1 MAVSKTS
8 EKGSTPF
15 TPARQE
21 SEEYLVPFFIATN
34 KLPVEFPRPA
44 TYNETTNFPFYGE
57 GNDFQI
63 VTFSR
68 YRMLPEFYIGGRI
81 MKKIINSVDQ
91 VENEMIQGMVKA
103 YPQYL
108 KKLDCGNVVVRAAK
122 KEGKVA
128 LISGGGSGHEPA
140 HGGYV
145 GEGMLD
151 AAVAGAVFTSP
162 TPDQILEGIK
172 AVATDQ
178 GVLMVIKNYT
188 GDVMNFE
195 MAGEMAE
202 MEGIQV
208 KQVVVNDDVAVK
220 DSLYTVGRR
229 GVAGTV
235 FVHKI
240 AGAKAETGASLDEV
254 QAAAQ
259 KVIDN
264 VRTMGMAIQPC
275 TVPASGQ
282 PGFELTEEEMEVG
295 IGIHGEPGTH
305 RETIKKADEIVDMLL
320 EKILADIDY
329 SGHEVAVMINGS
341 GATPLMELFII
352 NNHVADVLAEK
363 GIKVYKTLV
372 GNYMTSIEM
381 AGFSISLLRLDDE
394 MKELLDAKADTP
406 AFKA

>member
-1 MAVSKTS
+1 
-8 EKGSTPF
+8 
-15 TPARQE
+15 
-21 SEEYLVPFFIATN
+21 
-34 KLPVEFPRPA
+34 
-44 TYNETTNFPFYGE
+44 
-57 GNDFQI
+57 
-63 VTFSR
+63 
-68 YRMLPEFYIGGRI
+68 
-81 MKKIINSVDQ
+81 MKKFINGTDQ
-91 VENEMIQGMVKA
+91 VEDQMIQGMVKA

-108 KKLDCGNVVVRAAK
+108 RKLDSGNVVVRANK

-162 TPDQILEGIK
+162 TPDQVYEGIK
-172 AVATDQ
+172 AIATDA

-202 MEGIQV
+202 ADGIKV

-254 QAAAQ
+254 QAVAQ

-264 VRTMGMAIQPC
+264 VRTMGAAIRPC
-275 TVPASGQ
+275 TVPAAGK
-282 PGFELTEEEMEVG
+282 PGFELAEDEMEIG

-305 RETIKKADEIVDMLL
+305 RDKIKTADEITTLL
-320 EKILADIDY
+320 MDKILADIDY
-329 SGHEVAVMINGS
+329 SGSEVAVMVNGS

-352 NNHVADVLAEK
+352 NNKVADILAEK

-372 GNYMTSIEM
+372 GEYMTSIEM
-381 AGFSISLLRLDDE
+381 EGFSISVLRLDDE
-394 MKELLDAKADTP
+394 LKTLLDAKADTP